1 MFVST
6 PICIFVTPNRGSR
19 YATRGCSTKSTAK
32 LDKSKWRRL
41 EYKNKDTK
49 PTWRVPWSKGHSIN
63 NIQEVR
69 FVSIEVRRYMYVIL
83 YIYMGITLASKIKH
97 A

>member
-1 MFVST
+1 MSV
-6 PICIFVTPNRGSR
+6 R
-19 YATRGCSTKSTAK
+19 AEEAAM
-32 LDKSKWRRL
+32 SKNALSWLMRISHVARRL

-83 YIYMGITLASKIKH
+83 YIYMGITLASKIEH